1 MLGPR
6 EAGGGDTTV
15 LLSRRVFAAWT
26 EDLRQRN
33 ARRLPEPSARTPKEV
48 ACPGARDCGIIVT
61 HNMGLAG
68 EGSARYAATPATI
81 DSEKLRSGAEN
92 SPGKDE
98 RSEFASDRTGER
110 RTPKGEAGTA
120 DLPPVTD

>member
-1 MLGPR
+1 M
-6 EAGGGDTTV
+6 
-15 LLSRRVFAAWT
+15 LLSRRVFAVWT
-26 EDLRQRN
+26 EDSRQRN

-68 EGSARYAATPATI
+68 DGSARYAATPAI

-92 SPGKDE
+92 SPGKE
-98 RSEFASDRTGER
+98 EQSEFASDRTGER
-110 RTPKGEAGTA
+110 RTPRGEAGTA
-120 DLPPVTD
+120 GLPLVTD